1 MADNC
6 KAPKNRTPIAHDR
19 AVTEAPGLVAEL
31 CEDFD
36 GIEGPFHLGPRTQAA
51 IKELLRSYEF
61 YKSRWDELSL
71 HYPKFREPER
81 TVVIEVIACGK
92 SYAELAEESKP

>member
-1 MADNC
+1 MADNVPC
-6 KAPKNRTPIAHDR
+6 PRKRTPIRHDR

-36 GIEGPFHLGPRTQAA
+36 GTEFPFHIGPRTQDA

-61 YKSRWDELSL
+61 YKGRWDELCK

-92 SYAELAEESKP
+92 SKKAKELSP